1 MITSDGSVPVMCVV
15 GTRPEVIK
23 MFPVVQ
29 SLRDQGVD
37 TVLVNTGQHSGLCT
51 DALASFGLTADVDL
65 QVMAHD
71 QTPTDVAAKVLTR
84 LRPEL
89 ERYRPSWIVV
99 QGDTTTVLAAAIAG
113 SYQRV
118 PVAHV
123 EAGLR
128 SYDLSEPFPEELNRK
143 AVGAIASLHFAPTER
158 AANALRREGVDDEQ
172 ILLTGNTVIDALH
185 WATGHLPEQARDSQ
199 LAALDDHRPML
210 LLTTHRRENFGSRLT
225 DIFGAVRTLAQQRP
239 ELQILFPVHPNPSVR
254 EVASRE
260 LGDVDSVIMSEPL
273 DYLDMARAL
282 QRCDV
287 VLTDSGGLQEEAP
300 ALGKRVLVM
309 REVTERPEAID
320 CGIAELLGT
329 DPARIVDRV
338 GHALDHP
345 MADVASPYGDGRA
358 GERIALA
365 LQGKPVE
372 PFIWT
377 DEATS

>member
-1 MITSDGSVPVMCVV
+1 MIANDKLGPVMCVV

-29 SLRDQGVD
+29 ALRAQGVP
-37 TVLVNTGQHSGLCT
+37 TLLVNTGQHSGLCT
-51 DALASFGLTADVDL
+51 DALASFGLEADVDL

-89 ERYRPSWIVV
+89 ERHEPSWIVV

-128 SYDLSEPFPEELNRK
+128 SYDINEPFPEELNRK
-143 AVGAIASLHFAPTER
+143 AVGAITSLHFAPTER
-158 AANALRREGVDDEQ
+158 AATALRKEGVANEA

-185 WATGHLPEQARDSQ
+185 WATDHLPDEPTDQG
-199 LAALDDHRPML
+199 LAAVDPARPLL
-210 LLTTHRRENFGSRLT
+210 LLTTHRRENFGTRLT
-225 DIFGAVRTLAQQRP
+225 DIFSAVRRVAEQRP
-239 ELQILFPVHPNPSVR
+239 DLQILFPVHPNPSVR
-254 EVASRE
+254 EVAGRE
-260 LGDVDSVIMSEPL
+260 LGDVASVIMAEPL

-282 QRCDV
+282 KQCNA

-329 DPARIVDRV
+329 DPERIVDRV
-338 GHALDHP
+338 NHALDNP
-345 MADVASPYGDGRA
+345 MDGVASPYGDGRA

-372 PFIWT
+372 PFHWLE
-377 DEATS
+377 DNV

>member
-1 MITSDGSVPVMCVV
+1 MQTGDGQGPVMCVV

-23 MFPVVQ
+23 MFPVVHA
-29 SLRDQGVD
+29 LRAQGLD
-37 TVLVNTGQHSGLCT
+37 AVLVNTGQHRGLCT
-51 DALASFGLTADVDL
+51 DALGSFGLDADVDL

-89 ERYRPSWIVV
+89 ERHRPSWVVV

-113 SYQRV
+113 AYQGI

-128 SYDLSEPFPEELNRK
+128 SHDLSEPFPEELNRR
-143 AVGAIASLHFAPTER
+143 AVGAITSLHFPPTGR
-158 AANALRREGVDDEQ
+158 AAAALRAEGVPEEK
-172 ILLTGNTVIDALH
+172 ILLTGNTVIDALR
-185 WATGHLPEQARDSQ
+185 WATEHLPPAPTDPVLAR
-199 LAALDDHRPML
+199 LDPSRPML
-210 LLTTHRRENFGSRLT
+210 LLTTHRRENFGSRL
-225 DIFGAVRTLAQQRP
+225 DDVFAAVRTLTEQRP
-239 ELQILFPVHPNPSVR
+239 ELQVLFPVHPNPSVR
-254 EVASRE
+254 RVADGA
-260 LGDVDSVIMSEPL
+260 LGDVDAVLMSEPL

-282 QRCDV
+282 QRCTA

-300 ALGKRVLVM
+300 ALGKRVLVL

-329 DPARIVDRV
+329 DPGRIVDRV

-345 MADVASPYGDGRA
+345 MADVVSPYGDGRA

-365 LQGKPVE
+365 LQGKPVDAFE
-372 PFIWT
+372 WSAEET
-377 DEATS
+377 G

>member
-1 MITSDGSVPVMCVV
+1 MCVV

-29 SLRDQGVD
+29 ALRDQGVD

-51 DALASFGLTADVDL
+51 DALASFDLTADVDL

-89 ERYRPSWIVV
+89 ERHQPSWIVV

-143 AVGAIASLHFAPTER
+143 AVGAITSLHFAPTER
-158 AANALRREGVDDEQ
+158 AATALRREGVGEDAL
-172 ILLTGNTVIDALH
+172 LLTGNTVIDALH
-185 WATGHLPEQARDSQ
+185 WATEHLPAEPRDQQ
-199 LAALDDHRPML
+199 LAALRDDRPTL
-210 LLTTHRRENFGSRLT
+210 LLTTHRRENFGTRLN
-225 DIFGAVRTLAQQRP
+225 DIFGAVRTLARQRP

-254 EVASRE
+254 EVAARE
-260 LGDVDSVIMSEPL
+260 LGDVESVIRCEPL

-329 DPARIVDRV
+329 DPDRIIERV
-338 GHALDHP
+338 SHALDHP
-345 MADVASPYGDGRA
+345 MTEVASPYGDGRA

-372 PFIWT
+372 PFIWS
-377 DEATS
+377 DEASA